1 MLVSQIARFDAVN
14 TMNSATFSA
23 MQNSNS
29 LMSFM
34 NNSNTFNSDN
44 NMGFIHEL
52 DKKFAQELANSSLL
66 YKLASLQVQLAD
78 KIQKSSKLDFLA

>member
-1 MLVSQIARFDAVN
+1 MLVSQIARFDAFN
-14 TMNSATFSA
+14 TMSNAQFSA

-34 NNSNTFNSDN
+34 NNSNVFYNDN
-44 NMGFIHEL
+44 NLNFIHEL
-52 DKKFAQELANSSLL
+52 DKKFTQELANNSLL